1 MRALALRSLLRA
13 GGLSVALA
21 AGLAVAIAASG
32 WLYLLR
38 AFGPGRPAIGD
49 ALPLDELARRGSTSV
64 FVFVLV
70 WAAAGLLLGLIARAA
85 RAERL
90 TAALLLVLGVA
101 LWNYLA
107 AGVSLLI
114 VRQIPAHNAFTAA
127 ASLRAVY
134 VPAALAGLG
143 GALAGRPRTTRS
155 PRAPVVLA
163 VAVAITGLVGVLDGV
178 LPERPNTLLQT
189 LAPERVHGLAS
200 ALVVPLGLA
209 LVLVARGLAR
219 RKRRAH
225 RLALVLLLGLA
236 ALHVLH
242 GFDGGAAF
250 AAIVAVAL
258 VARRQ
263 DFDAP
268 GDPEA
273 RPLLLGRAALAIAT
287 IYAYGAAAL
296 WVNRISADQPYTLPF
311 ALRETTRALAGL
323 ALTGSPHIEGG
334 FGEWFP
340 LSVFIAGLASAA
352 WLLAAW
358 LAPWRYRHRQ
368 EVRERET
375 ARALV
380 AAWGADTLAP
390 FVLRADKSYF
400 FSEDEHAFL
409 AYRVVGGVAVVSGD
423 PIGPPGEF
431 DRLVS
436 RFISFARER
445 DWRIAIL
452 GACERCLDVY
462 RAHGLH
468 ALYHGDE
475 AVLETGSF
483 SLEGRQIRK
492 VRQSVSRLVAA
503 GYSSEALHPREIP
516 ADLRRQLESIARE
529 WRGSAPERGFV
540 MALDALF
547 RLEDEDALFVIGRGP
562 SGEPEGFL
570 HFAVSKTGSALSLSS
585 MPRLRTTPNGFNEW
599 LVCETVEWAR
609 EQGFERISLNFA
621 PFAALLAPEAELSG
635 LQRVER
641 RALLALK
648 GRFQLDNLLV
658 FNRKFF
664 PSWERRFVVYER
676 RRDLPRVGIAAL
688 AAEAYLP
695 FSGRHRK

>member
-1 MRALALRSLLRA
+1 MRAGALSAAFL
-13 GGLSVALA
+13 
-21 AGLAVAIAASG
+21 AGLAVVVTATG

-38 AFGPGRPAIGD
+38 PYASGAPRIGEV
-49 ALPLDELARRGSTSV
+49 LPLDELAKRGAVSIFL
-64 FVFVLV
+64 FVAV
-70 WAAAGLLLGLIARAA
+70 WCAVGLLLGLIARAA
-85 RAERL
+85 GAERL
-90 TAALLLVLGVA
+90 TAALLLALGVG
-101 LWNYLA
+101 LWGYLA
-107 AGVSLLI
+107 TGVAILT
-114 VRQIPAHNAFTAA
+114 VRQIPAHAAFTAA

-143 GALAGRPRTTRS
+143 GAVVGRLRTTTS
-155 PRAPVVLA
+155 PRAPLVLAAA
-163 VAVAITGLVGVLDGV
+163 VAVTGLVGVLDAV
-178 LPERPNTLLQT
+178 LPERSGTLLQA
-189 LAPERVHGLAS
+189 LAPERVHPLAS
-200 ALVVPLGLA
+200 ALVGPLGLA
-209 LVLVARGLAR
+209 LVLLARGLAR

-225 RLALVLLLGLA
+225 HLAVALLFGLA

-250 AAIVAVAL
+250 AAFVAVAL

-268 GDPEA
+268 GDPYA
-273 RPLLLGRAALAIAT
+273 SPRLIVRAALAIAA
-287 IYAYGAAAL
+287 IYAYGASAL
-296 WVNRISADQPYTLPF
+296 WINRISADQPFTLGF
-311 ALRETTRALAGL
+311 AARETTRSLAGL
-323 ALTGSPHIEGG
+323 ALAGSPHVGDA
-334 FGEWFP
+334 FGRWFP
-340 LSVFIAGLASAA
+340 LSVFIAGLAAA
-352 WLLAAW
+352 GWLLAAW

-368 EVRERET
+368 EARERAT

-380 AAWGADTLAP
+380 ARWGADTLAP

-400 FSEDEHAFL
+400 FSEDERAFL

-423 PIGPPGEF
+423 PIGPPSEF
-431 DRLVS
+431 GRLVE
-436 RFISFARER
+436 RFIAFARAR

-452 GACERCLDVY
+452 GACERCLDLY

-475 AVLETGSF
+475 AVLETASF
-483 SLEGRQIRK
+483 SLDGRPIRK
-492 VRQSVSRLVAA
+492 VRQSVHRLTVS
-503 GYSSEALHPREIP
+503 GYTSIALYPREIGP
-516 ADLRRQLESIARE
+516 ELRSRMESIARE
-529 WRGSAPERGFV
+529 WRGTAPSRGFV

-547 RLEDEDALFVIGRGP
+547 RLEGEDALFVIGRNAD
-562 SGEPEGFL
+562 GEPEGFL
-570 HFAVSKTGSALSLSS
+570 HFAVSQPGSALSLSS

-609 EQGFERISLNFA
+609 AHRIARISLNFA
-621 PFAALLAPEAELSG
+621 PFAALLAPQADLSA

-641 RALLALK
+641 RALLSLK
-648 GRFQLDNLLV
+648 GHFQLDNLLL

-695 FSGRHRK
+695 FSGRDRDRE